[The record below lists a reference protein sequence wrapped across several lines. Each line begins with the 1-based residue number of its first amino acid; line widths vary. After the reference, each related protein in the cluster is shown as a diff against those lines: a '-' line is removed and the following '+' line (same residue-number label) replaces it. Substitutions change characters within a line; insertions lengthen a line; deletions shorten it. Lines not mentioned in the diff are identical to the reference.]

1 MVRIRIAK
9 RRVEAYLMRYIIFY
23 LLKKSNSFL
32 EFFSFY
38 FYITILMLYC
48 QTNIDKMHK
57 LLYIKNKRRLQAMK
71 KFILG
76 FITGGIICATATGF
90 AVEYAVTANPFPV
103 AVNGTETA
111 IEGYNI
117 NDNTY
122 FKLRDVADAVGGF
135 DVGFSNDTITIDTDT
150 AAEPTPTPT
159 VKPST
164 TDLSPLPEL
173 KTEQRDG
180 VQYVSKY
187 DINDMLKSIGLENYS
202 IIGYSFYNN
211 DDVLNPILTD
221 IPLYEHGVELIPL
234 DYYNTTIIP
243 LINSLR

>member
-117 NDNTY
+117 ND
-122 FKLRDVADAVGGF
+122 
-135 DVGFSNDTITIDTDT
+135 TITIDTDT
-150 AAEPTPTPT
+150 AAQPTPTPT

-164 TDLSPLPEL
+164 TDLSPLPEVAI
-173 KTEQRDG
+173 EVIDG
-180 VQYVSKY
+180 VQYVRKSN
-187 DINDMLKSIGLENYS
+187 IEEMLQDIGLGNYEFAGSYFYDKTRHDGISVLENIPYS
-202 IIGYSFYNN
+202 EN
-211 DDVLNPILTD
+211 DIT
-221 IPLYEHGVELIPL
+221 LIPY
-234 DYYNTTIIP
+234 DYYVSTIIP
-243 LINSLR
+243 VINSLR

>member
-1 MVRIRIAK
+1 M
-9 RRVEAYLMRYIIFY
+9 
-23 LLKKSNSFL
+23 
-32 EFFSFY
+32 
-38 FYITILMLYC
+38 
-48 QTNIDKMHK
+48 
-57 LLYIKNKRRLQAMK
+57 KN

-135 DVGFSNDTITIDTDT
+135 NVGFSDNTITIDTDT
-150 AAEPTPTPT
+150 AAQPTPTPT

-173 KTEQRDG
+173 PIEKRNGIEH
-180 VQYVSKY
+180 VSSI
-187 DINDMLKSIGLENYS
+187 DVNDMLKTIGLNDYS
-202 IIGYSFYNN
+202 ILGDSFYNN
-211 DDVLNPILTD
+211 NDVLNPLLTE
-221 IPLYEHGVELIPL
+221 IPHYIDFIPL
-234 DYYNTTIIP
+234 DYYNSTIVP

>member
-1 MVRIRIAK
+1 
-9 RRVEAYLMRYIIFY
+9 
-23 LLKKSNSFL
+23 
-32 EFFSFY
+32 
-38 FYITILMLYC
+38 
-48 QTNIDKMHK
+48 
-57 LLYIKNKRRLQAMK
+57 MK

-117 NDNTY
+117 NDKTY

-135 DVGFSNDTITIDTDT
+135 NVGFSDNTITIDTDT

-164 TDLSPLPEL
+164 TSDLSPLPEV
-173 KTEQRDG
+173 EIEVIDG
-180 VQYVSKY
+180 VQYVRKSN
-187 DINDMLKSIGLENYS
+187 IEEMLQDIGLGQYEFSASYFYDKTRHDGVSVLEN
-202 IIGYSFYNN
+202 
-211 DDVLNPILTD
+211 
-221 IPLYEHGVELIPL
+221 IPHPEGDNTLIPY
-234 DYYNTTIIP
+234 DYYVSTVIP
-243 LINSLR
+243 AINSLR

>member
-1 MVRIRIAK
+1 
-9 RRVEAYLMRYIIFY
+9 
-23 LLKKSNSFL
+23 
-32 EFFSFY
+32 
-38 FYITILMLYC
+38 MLYC

-135 DVGFSNDTITIDTDT
+135 NVGFSDNTITIDTDT
-150 AAEPTPTPT
+150 ATEPTPTTTTTATQPKPT
-159 VKPST
+159 LNPNKEYYYPDLFAFNTEDGLPVYNFDGT
-164 TDLSPLPEL
+164 YYLNCLDIAMYTDLDFEKFDNDYILSDYNEYLPF
-173 KTEQRDG
+173 
-180 VQYVSKY
+180 VSY
-187 DINDMLKSIGLENYS
+187 
-202 IIGYSFYNN
+202 
-211 DDVLNPILTD
+211 
-221 IPLYEHGVELIPL
+221 
-234 DYYNTTIIP
+234 DYYINTVLKNADTFKKS
-243 LINSLR
+243 NKE

>member
-187 DINDMLKSIGLENYS
+187 DINDMLKSIGLENYL